1 MSEEAVQIAPL
12 FAHMSRLSDDNQVVP
27 ITLEEYAQ
35 HPGAISTQIAIH
47 ATDRDEQDVSKQVVV
62 STVFCCVPM
71 IPPRDGNPALHF
83 EMMVFGGEV
92 DGMRQHTATYEAA
105 IRVHEDTVHDVV
117 MKIGKPLYGEI
128 CR

>member
-1 MSEEAVQIAPL
+1 MSEESVQPAPL

-27 ITLEEYAQ
+27 ITPEEFDQYATE
-35 HPGAISTQIAIH
+35 ISTQIAIH
-47 ATDRDEQDVSKQVVV
+47 ATDRDEKDESKQVVV
-62 STVFCCVPM
+62 STVFCSVPM

-83 EMMVFGGEV
+83 ETLVFGGEA
-92 DGMRQHTATYEAA
+92 DGMRQHAATYEAA

-117 MKIGKPLYGEI
+117 MAIGKPLHGEI